1 MSAATAEAGQ
11 LPAIS
16 WQICVCRYM
25 QSIPGSAGR
34 MWILKS
40 IRDILQNAPP
50 ANIRLMDNV
59 PMKEKINCKL
69 LQKRA
74 AALMCCS
81 PIFKSYVHGNG
92 SFSFIAES
100 SPDHSSESHQ
110 KPAAIAPA
118 ALISREFP
126 DCVRK
131 TAAPGCVR
139 NISGS
144 RSG

>member
-1 MSAATAEAGQ
+1 
-11 LPAIS
+11 
-16 WQICVCRYM
+16 M

-50 ANIRLMDNV
+50 ANFRLMDNV

-92 SFSFIAES
+92 LFSLFCRHIGFFFEYDPAFLFITGDAILV
-100 SPDHSSESHQ
+100 DRV
-110 KPAAIAPA
+110 AAFF
-118 ALISREFP
+118 L
-126 DCVRK
+126 
-131 TAAPGCVR
+131 
-139 NISGS
+139 
-144 RSG
+144 